1 MRISIILVGTFI
13 GCVSSVS
20 LGQASRPAD
29 KPRLA
34 IIDFC
39 IKGDVGIKDAG
50 EVVSER
56 LLMQMGQDRYQLVER
71 SQLAALLKEI
81 DLTIALVR
89 DNPEK
94 VYGKLKGIRF
104 IVLGSVNKLG
114 SIAISARLVNVAT
127 GDIVQTAEV
136 LARDAQG
143 LEDALGELAKVLL
156 MTEQEKKDYL
166 GKRPIATLPSAKEKE
181 LVLDLGNNVT
191 MKLALIPAGKF
202 IMGSPDSEKDRS
214 TAEGPQREVT
224 ISKPFYM
231 GVFEVTQE
239 QYEQV
244 MGKNP
249 SAFKGAKNPVE
260 TVSWEDAVEFCKKLS
275 AKTGK
280 TVSLPTEAQWEYA
293 CRAGTKTRFG
303 FGDADADL
311 CKYGNYCDKSNTN
324 GFLWQDKDHNDGF
337 DKTAPVGS
345 LKPNNWG
352 LYDMHGNVWESCSDW
367 FADSYANAKNQDP
380 QGPGRGTDRV
390 LRGGSWSSNPRE
402 CRSAGRVRLLPGI
415 RFDYYGFR
423 VAVASD
429 NEALRQPPAAVSA
442 ADTGLTARQ
451 AKARELLAKGKA
463 LLDDKK
469 FNEASAAFQAAKD
482 LDPDLVAV
490 DQLLANSSRMAVEK
504 SASEAGIL
512 SRLERRN
519 EIARQAAL
527 VDISKQVLQAR
538 EILNAATKE
547 TEYNNAEQ
555 AARSAL
561 DILQANKSFFGAKEY
576 SNEDARIRD
585 LLAQINSRREAFNKF
600 NKGRTRS

>member
-1 MRISIILVGTFI
+1 
-13 GCVSSVS
+13 
-20 LGQASRPAD
+20 
-29 KPRLA
+29 
-34 IIDFC
+34 
-39 IKGDVGIKDAG
+39 
-50 EVVSER
+50 
-56 LLMQMGQDRYQLVER
+56 
-71 SQLAALLKEI
+71 
-81 DLTIALVR
+81 
-89 DNPEK
+89 
-94 VYGKLKGIRF
+94 
-104 IVLGSVNKLG
+104 
-114 SIAISARLVNVAT
+114 VAT

-324 GFLWQDKDHNDGF
+324 GFDWQDKDHNDGF

-345 LKPNNWG
+345 LKPNDWG
-352 LYDMHGNVWESCSDW
+352 LYDMHGNVWEWCSDW
-367 FADSYANAKNQDP
+367 YADSYADAKNQDP
-380 QGPGRGTDRV
+380 AGPDSGTLRV
-390 LRGGSWSSNPRE
+390 LRGGGWSDTPLH
-402 CRSAGRVRLLPGI
+402 CRSAFCDRDSP
-415 RFDYYGFR
+415 DYRSYRIGFR
-423 VAVASD
+423 VAV
-429 NEALRQPPAAVSA
+429 
-442 ADTGLTARQ
+442 
-451 AKARELLAKGKA
+451 
-463 LLDDKK
+463 
-469 FNEASAAFQAAKD
+469 D
-482 LDPDLVAV
+482 L
-490 DQLLANSSRMAVEK
+490 K
-504 SASEAGIL
+504 
-512 SRLERRN
+512 
-519 EIARQAAL
+519 
-527 VDISKQVLQAR
+527 
-538 EILNAATKE
+538 
-547 TEYNNAEQ
+547 
-555 AARSAL
+555 
-561 DILQANKSFFGAKEY
+561 
-576 SNEDARIRD
+576 
-585 LLAQINSRREAFNKF
+585 
-600 NKGRTRS
+600 

>member
-20 LGQASRPAD
+20 LGQTSRPAD

-56 LLMQMGQDRYQLVER
+56 LLMQMGQDSYQLVER

-114 SIAISARLVNVAT
+114 TIAISARLVNVAT

-156 MTEQEKKDYL
+156 MAEQEKKDYL

-181 LVLDLGNNVT
+181 LTLDLGNNVT

-202 IMGSPDSEKDRS
+202 MMGSPETEKDHTS
-214 TAEGPQREVT
+214 DEGPQREVT
-224 ISKPFYM
+224 ISKPYYL
-231 GVFEVTQE
+231 GVYEVTQE
-239 QYEQV
+239 QYEQII
-244 MGKNP
+244 GKNP
-249 SAFKGAKNPVE
+249 SEFKGMKKPVDM
-260 TVSWEDAVEFCKKLS
+260 VSWNDAVEFCKRLS
-275 AKTGK
+275 RKTGK

-303 FGDADADL
+303 FGDKDEDL
-311 CKYGNYCDKSNTN
+311 CKYGNYCDKSNTD
-324 GFLWQDKDHNDGF
+324 GYSWQDKDHNDGF

-345 LKPNNWG
+345 LKPNAWG
-352 LYDMHGNVWESCSDW
+352 LYDMHGNVFEWCSDW
-367 FADSYANAKNQDP
+367 GAASYANAKNQDP
-380 QGPGRGTDRV
+380 QGPDSGTTRV
-390 LRGGSWSSNPRE
+390 LRGGCWDCDPQY
-402 CRSAGRVRLLPGI
+402 CRSASRFWITPVDRINGI
-415 RFDYYGFR
+415 GFR
-423 VAVASD
+423 VAVD
-429 NEALRQPPAAVSA
+429 LPAGQA
-442 ADTGLTARQ
+442 GL
-451 AKARELLAKGKA
+451 K
-463 LLDDKK
+463 
-469 FNEASAAFQAAKD
+469 
-482 LDPDLVAV
+482 
-490 DQLLANSSRMAVEK
+490 
-504 SASEAGIL
+504 
-512 SRLERRN
+512 
-519 EIARQAAL
+519 
-527 VDISKQVLQAR
+527 
-538 EILNAATKE
+538 
-547 TEYNNAEQ
+547 
-555 AARSAL
+555 
-561 DILQANKSFFGAKEY
+561 
-576 SNEDARIRD
+576 
-585 LLAQINSRREAFNKF
+585 
-600 NKGRTRS
+600 